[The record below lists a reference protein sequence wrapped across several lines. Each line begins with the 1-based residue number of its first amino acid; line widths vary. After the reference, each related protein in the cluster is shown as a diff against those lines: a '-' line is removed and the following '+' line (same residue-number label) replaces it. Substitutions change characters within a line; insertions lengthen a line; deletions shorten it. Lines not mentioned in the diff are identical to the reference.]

1 MQCRGQHIE
10 RGDKLLSFTGTA
22 EIFYVARDDKRCYH
36 ILFNEEGMG
45 EWPDMV
51 EAIEPFVIESGFY
64 IIHPEMGY
72 PLDAFAHGIP
82 DDIGGWK
89 PC

>member
-1 MQCRGQHIE
+1 
-10 RGDKLLSFTGTA
+10 
-22 EIFYVARDDKRCYH
+22 
-36 ILFNEEGMG
+36 MG
-45 EWPDMV
+45 VYPDMV
-51 EAIEPFVIESGFY
+51 EAIESFVNESGFY

-72 PLDAFAHGIP
+72 PLDTFDLGIP